1 MYMLIGSPGQWFVA
15 DSMRLCGIFAFTL
28 LVILD
33 VFLIV
38 AFEPEDL
45 RVALEGEDMSCD
57 AVKEPAI
64 VRDDDRATRERDQRI
79 FERAQRFDI
88 EVIGRLVEQQD
99 VAAGLQYLRQ
109 MH

>member
-45 RVALEGEDMSCD
+45 RVALEGQDVRCD
-57 AVKEPAI
+57 AVQEPAI
-64 VRDDDRATRERDQRI
+64 VRDDDRATRERHQRI
-79 FERAQRFDI
+79 LERAQRFDV
-88 EVIGRLVEQQD
+88 EAIGRRSEEHTYELHSHV
-99 VAAGLQYLRQ
+99 
-109 MH
+109 